1 MRILIV
7 EDDLLSRKFLEGVL
21 GGFGELSHAEN
32 GLLALEAVR
41 AAHGAGKPFDLIC
54 LDIMMPEMDGQQA
67 LEEIR
72 RLEREL
78 AVHPKQEVKVIMT
91 TALNDPKSVVRA
103 YYKGGATAYLHKP
116 IDKDA
121 MVDTMRRLGLIP

>member
-21 GGFGELSHAEN
+21 GGFGELAHAEN

-41 AAHGAGKPFDLIC
+41 AAHDEGKPFDLIC

-72 RLEREL
+72 RLEREME
-78 AVHPKQEVKVIMT
+78 VHPKQEVKVIMT

-121 MVDTMRRLGLIP
+121 MVDTMRRLGLIA

>member
-21 GGFGELSHAEN
+21 GSFGELAHAEN
-32 GLLALEAVR
+32 GLLAIEAVR
-41 AAHGAGKPFDLIC
+41 AAHAEGKPFDLIC

-78 AVHPKQEVKVIMT
+78 DVHPKQEVKVIMT

-116 IDKDA
+116 IDKEA